1 MEGGGDSR
9 GRSMPGS
16 YTYVSEYPAQNERF
30 GIYGVFEGKECIA
43 DFSEMGE
50 HEICVPKPRV
60 LVQGILRGYRGE
72 EHESHK
78 RIYSWSTEKRQRKR
92 PVKYVRPT
100 GPIYG

>member
-9 GRSMPGS
+9 GRSMPES

-30 GIYGVFEGKECIA
+30 GIYGVFEGKKCIA

-72 EHESHK
+72 EYKSHK
-78 RIYSWSTEKRQRKR
+78 RIHSGATEKRQRKR